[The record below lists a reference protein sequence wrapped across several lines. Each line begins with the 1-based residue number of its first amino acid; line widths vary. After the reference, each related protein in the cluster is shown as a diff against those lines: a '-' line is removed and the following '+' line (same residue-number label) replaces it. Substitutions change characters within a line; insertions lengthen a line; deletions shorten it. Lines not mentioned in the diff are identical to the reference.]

1 MICIFNSEE
10 FFYRIFEDCIGKIKC
25 NEKYLKAE
33 KKFAAKESFQCFYVA
48 VVLIDSVYR
57 KDEKYYL
64 KVFLEK
70 FIHNFFWRS
79 IRNFGFWGFGSSLLK
94 HKKSFKLGA

>member
-1 MICIFNSEE
+1 MICIFNSKE
-10 FFYRIFEDCIGKIKC
+10 FFYGTFEDCIGKIKC
-25 NEKYLKAE
+25 KEKYLKAE
-33 KKFAAKESFQCFYVA
+33 KKISTKESFQCFYVA

-70 FIHNFFWRS
+70 FIHNFFRRS
-79 IRNFGFWGFGSSLLK
+79 IRNFGFLRLWKLLLK
-94 HKKSFKLGA
+94 YEKSFF